1 MTTRPLSP
9 LTMLLSR
16 HTRRREFMT
25 VLGGAAVA
33 WPLAAH
39 AQQPGKVWRMGF
51 IAHGHESFYDA
62 LFEGLREY
70 GYEEGRNLIVERRYA
85 QGQAERFKEF
95 AAEMVRLNVDII
107 IVVTTPAALAVK
119 KATTTIPIVHP
130 NAIDPLNTGLIASL
144 AHPGGNLTGGAQLTA
159 EVSAKRLEILKR
171 VVPRLSRVAA
181 LWNPANPAL
190 VFSWKETQGAARV
203 LGLTLQSHE
212 VQGPKDFAA
221 AFAAIVEE
229 RPDALLVLQDAV
241 TMQQRKEIISFA
253 IEKRL
258 PSMFQERG
266 WAVAGGLMS
275 YGENLPSMYR
285 RAAYFVDRIFKGAKP
300 ADLPVEQATKFDM
313 VINLRTAKA
322 IGFTIPDSILA
333 LADEVIE

>member
-1 MTTRPLSP
+1 
-9 LTMLLSR
+9 
-16 HTRRREFMT
+16 
-25 VLGGAAVA
+25 
-33 WPLAAH
+33 
-39 AQQPGKVWRMGF
+39 
-51 IAHGHESFYDA
+51 
-62 LFEGLREY
+62 
-70 GYEEGRNLIVERRYA
+70 
-85 QGQAERFKEF
+85 
-95 AAEMVRLNVDII
+95 
-107 IVVTTPAALAVK
+107 
-119 KATTTIPIVHP
+119 
-130 NAIDPLNTGLIASL
+130 
-144 AHPGGNLTGGAQLTA
+144 
-159 EVSAKRLEILKR
+159 
-171 VVPRLSRVAA
+171 
-181 LWNPANPAL
+181 
-190 VFSWKETQGAARV
+190 V

-221 AFAAIVEE
+221 AFVAIVEE

-253 IEKRL
+253 IENRL

-285 RAAYFVDRIFKGAKP
+285 RAAYFVDRIFEGAKP